1 MNGISPQLQNQ
12 IAQYQ
17 QVQQQ
22 LQNVMTQKGQMES
35 QQRELQRTVEE
46 LAKADGDVYRNV
58 GMLLIKV
65 SDKAALKDE
74 LEESLET
81 LGIRIRGL
89 ERQEKDLRDH
99 KQGYGKRSRTQG
111 RSRKVRRRRR
121 LKHLKRARIA
131 LPSS

>member
-89 ERQEKDLRDH
+89 ERQEKDLRE
-99 KQGYGKRSRTQG
+99 KYEVLGETINRAMGNAPVPKAAPARSDNEED
-111 RSRKVRRRRR
+111 
-121 LKHLKRARIA
+121 
-131 LPSS
+131 

>member
-12 IAQYQ
+12 ITQYQ

-22 LQNVMTQKGQMES
+22 LQNVMTQKSQMES
-35 QQRELQRTVEE
+35 QRRELQRTVEE

-81 LGIRIRGL
+81 LGIRIKSL
-89 ERQEKDLRDH
+89 ERQERDLSEKYEVLGEAINRAMGNAPAPRAAPAKDEDED
-99 KQGYGKRSRTQG
+99 Y
-111 RSRKVRRRRR
+111 
-121 LKHLKRARIA
+121 
-131 LPSS
+131 

>member
-89 ERQEKDLRDH
+89 ERQEKDLRE
-99 KQGYGKRSRTQG
+99 KYEVLGETINRAMGNTPVPKAAPARSDDEED
-111 RSRKVRRRRR
+111 
-121 LKHLKRARIA
+121 
-131 LPSS
+131 

>member
-12 IAQYQ
+12 ITQYQ

-22 LQNVMTQKGQMES
+22 LQTVMTQKSQMES
-35 QQRELQRTVEE
+35 QQRELQRTVDE
-46 LAKADGDVYRNV
+46 LSKSEGDVYRNV

-89 ERQEKDLRDH
+89 ERQEKDLREKYEVLGDAIN
-99 KQGYGKRSRTQG
+99 
-111 RSRKVRRRRR
+111 
-121 LKHLKRARIA
+121 RAMGNA
-131 LPSS
+131 PAPSAGEE